1 MKKNNKD
8 GMLRF
13 REFVLLYYEF
23 FDWDNKKELEEYI
36 KNKDIKVIED
46 RIYNNYK
53 FLMEV

>member
-1 MKKNNKD
+1 
-8 GMLRF
+8 MLRF